1 MLQNPEECQ
10 KGSGRHKKVGSGK
23 FLKGKKLF
31 CEKKKKIRKIEKG
44 HKQNQH
50 LPNFEK
56 GTSKLN
62 LLINITRGIISYME
76 NKLQKFAPSFV
87 STLHLFYT
95 E

>member
-1 MLQNPEECQ
+1 MGN
-10 KGSGRHKKVGSGK
+10 
-23 FLKGKKLF
+23 FWKGKNYF
-31 CEKKKKIRKIEKG
+31 VKKKIRKIKKG
-44 HKQNQH
+44 HEQNQY